1 MEQVFLSELIT
12 SGAWA
17 DRPLAGSLASEGQAM
32 LLALAED
39 LSRLD
44 GVRVVTTWDNR
55 LGPFPLEDVEAE
67 VVETVAESRE
77 AFADRC
83 RLSDRTLVIA
93 PELEGQLAQQ
103 FQRVIDCGGHWVGS
117 SPGALQLASDKL
129 VTFEHLRSRGIPTVS
144 TWTSRESSPP
154 TDSDRVVWKRRDGA
168 GSVGLEILDAGADPT
183 DQTWIGQPLVRG
195 LPVSVAVLASPAHDL
210 QTSLPV
216 AVQHIS
222 PDDRLRYLGGEIPSR
237 IEATG
242 IEAISELAVCAVA
255 AVEGLAGWIGVDL
268 VVPDRAPG
276 APLVIEINPRLTTS
290 YLGYR
295 QLSRVNLSRWVAW
308 PEQRPGPLEWHDGR
322 VIFTAEGDWQRE

>member
-103 FQRVIDCGGHWVGS
+103 FGLGEGNLDWR
-117 SPGALQLASDKL
+117 P
-129 VTFEHLRSRGIPTVS
+129 EN
-144 TWTSRESSPP
+144 
-154 TDSDRVVWKRRDGA
+154 GA
-168 GSVGLEILDAGADPT
+168 GLGD
-183 DQTWIGQPLVRG
+183 
-195 LPVSVAVLASPAHDL
+195 
-210 QTSLPV
+210 SL
-216 AVQHIS
+216 HS
-222 PDDRLRYLGGEIPSR
+222 
-237 IEATG
+237 
-242 IEAISELAVCAVA
+242 A
-255 AVEGLAGWIGVDL
+255 A
-268 VVPDRAPG
+268 
-276 APLVIEINPRLTTS
+276 
-290 YLGYR
+290 
-295 QLSRVNLSRWVAW
+295 
-308 PEQRPGPLEWHDGR
+308 
-322 VIFTAEGDWQRE
+322 